1 MLNVRLSRGSQV
13 LFYSRPSKDGENLLL
28 IDIDVKSE
36 VGAEVAPL
44 CPPVD
49 SPVKCPVS
57 VS

>member
-1 MLNVRLSRGSQV
+1 MSVCLAV
-13 LFYSRPSKDGENLLL
+13 LRSHYSRLSKDGENLLL

-44 CPPVD
+44 CSPVD